1 MIMSQTWDQM
11 LPEYKGDVNK
21 KVRDLAP
28 LAESI
33 REDVG
38 LLIEG
43 SMMSSSF
50 RLKGLDRIAEKDL
63 KDYGR
68 RSKKTQVKDIYAGRI
83 APGRLVKDKS
93 ESEIKTEIK
102 DKILEFYD
110 GRNDVEITVDN
121 KQVPVSNGTETRVI
135 NIQYV
140 IFNKH
145 IELQILTLE
154 EYLFIEQAHDEY
166 EESRV
171 DPAAYAM
178 KKGKVY
184 LMDTCTCNMITHHSV
199 RDDSD

>member
-1 MIMSQTWDQM
+1 M
-11 LPEYKGDVNK
+11 LPEYKEDVNK

-28 LAESI
+28 LAKSI

-50 RLKGLDRIAEKDL
+50 RLKGLNRIAEKDL
-63 KDYGR
+63 KDYAGE

-83 APGRLVKDKS
+83 APGRLVKGKS
-93 ESEIKTEIK
+93 ESEIKKEIK
-102 DKILEFYD
+102 DKILEFYDYD

-154 EYLFIEQAHDEY
+154 EYLFMNKLMT
-166 EESRV
+166 S
-171 DPAAYAM
+171 M
-178 KKGKVY
+178 KNLVWIQ
-184 LMDTCTCNMITHHSV
+184 LPM
-199 RDDSD
+199 R

>member
-1 MIMSQTWDQM
+1 MSQTWDQM
-11 LPEYKGDVNK
+11 LPEYKEDVNK

-28 LAESI
+28 VAKRI

-43 SMMSSSF
+43 SMMSTNF
-50 RLKGLDRIAEKDL
+50 RLKNLDRIAEKDL
-63 KDYGR
+63 KDYAGE

-83 APGRLVKDKS
+83 APAGKVKDKS
-93 ESEIKTEIK
+93 ESEIKAGIK

-110 GRNDVEITVDN
+110 GRSDVEITVDN
-121 KQVPVSNGTETRVI
+121 KHVPVSNGTEKRVI

-154 EYLFIEQAHDEY
+154 EYLFLEQAHGEY

-171 DPAAYAM
+171 DPAASAM
-178 KKGKVY
+178 KKGKV
-184 LMDTCTCNMITHHSV
+184 
-199 RDDSD
+199 